1 MSSRLR
7 CWLTEAIRRDR
18 YIGNGIRILLYSLW
32 IYNAYGL
39 GGPSPLPPASYTF
52 VHNEKPVS
60 SVLASALLFGRLL
73 VFRQKR
79 IQGSRY
85 LAPLGRWRG
94 MGGRLTR
101 CQVTSLTPPRCNG
114 HQIPSPGLGP
124 DGVAIRRAR
133 ELAKIICVASHS
145 EGAGAWCVRLVQLAG
160 HQSRLSVEPQSLAR
174 QSGSRWAASLAPL

>member
-18 YIGNGIRILLYSLW
+18 YIGNGIRRDLIVFYLW

-73 VFRQKR
+73 VFRDKNEYKD
-79 IQGSRY
+79 QGTWLLS
-85 LAPLGRWRG
+85 
-94 MGGRLTR
+94 GG
-101 CQVTSLTPPRCNG
+101 G
-114 HQIPSPGLGP
+114 EGWEG
-124 DGVAIRRAR
+124 G
-133 ELAKIICVASHS
+133 SHD
-145 EGAGAWCVRLVQLAG
+145 VR
-160 HQSRLSVEPQSLAR
+160 
-174 QSGSRWAASLAPL
+174 